1 MEWLKT
7 LTSGVLGA
15 VSLLAGLALL
25 AGFLLPVA
33 NDIYVR
39 VGSGGNAMTIIALVL
54 VTLVGGAGISWM
66 HTHSSG
72 QSGG

>member
-25 AGFLLPVA
+25 GGFLLPVA
-33 NDIYVR
+33 SEIYAK
-39 VGSGGNAMTIIALVL
+39 VGTGSNAMTIIALVL
-54 VTLVGGAGISWM
+54 VTLVGGAGVSWM

-72 QSGG
+72 G